1 MTIRRTCFAPAVLF
15 LFASSVASQQLRNG
29 PGGEPPLNLPRI
41 AGPIVI
47 DGRVEEAAWTGAALL
62 EGVVQVPDFGTEPTQ
77 RGEFLLAHDG
87 EYLYLA
93 CLMYESDPDL
103 IRVTTLERDVSPYR
117 TDSCGMRLDTY
128 NDEENSL
135 VFITTPASVRTDWTF
150 SNDATG
156 PPNRQWDTFWDA
168 EGTFT
173 EFGWSAEVRVPFSS
187 MGFQVIDGQVV
198 MGFSVTRTIVRNAE
212 SIVHPA
218 IPPNWGPQSVAKPS
232 QLRKMI
238 LTGLE
243 PQKPVYLTPYVLGG
257 GGHSHSLDQV
267 NSRYARRSEEVMEF
281 GADLRY
287 GLTRNLNLDLTA
299 NTDFAQV
306 EADDQQVNLTRFS
319 LFFPEQRR
327 FFQERGSI
335 FEVPLGSNERL
346 FHSRRVGLVS
356 GEQVPIYGGGR
367 LVGRVGE
374 WDLGFLDMQA
384 AEHGDMPSENL
395 GVARVRRRFLNE
407 FSYLGGIMTSRFG
420 DDGSYNVLYGTD
432 AVIRL
437 FGQDYLTLNW
447 AQSFDDHE
455 EPSNDQEVT
464 GLMDRTLIRA
474 NWQRRGR
481 DGVTYDGNVIRAGE
495 TFQPGM
501 GFLRRRDYISGKG
514 SVGYG
519 WRPGVGS
526 ALNRYGFSVDGNL
539 FLGNKRAID
548 DLAESGT
555 FGLSGQLESRGGHR
569 ISTSIRRNYEDLNRP
584 FSLSENTTVPI
595 GSYWFSEGRLSYTSP
610 SGDLFRTNASVSG
623 GRFFD
628 GTRLSFSFS
637 PEWSVSRHLRF
648 NGTYQI
654 NRIEF
659 DDRNQQFTFHL
670 ARVRTE
676 LTFTTK
682 TSASAFLQYNSTG
695 DLVALNIRFQ
705 YNPREGHDLYVV
717 WNETFNSNR
726 FSLDPVSPFSQ
737 ERALLVKYS
746 HTLTLGL

>member
-1 MTIRRTCFAPAVLF
+1 MLCT
-15 LFASSVASQQLRNG
+15 SSLAGQQLRNG

-41 AGPIVI
+41 EGFIVI
-47 DGRVEEAAWTGAALL
+47 DGRVEEEAWAGAALL
-62 EGVVQVPDFGTEPTQ
+62 EGVVQVPDFGATPTQ

-156 PPNRQWDTFWDA
+156 APNRQWNTFWDA

-173 EFGWSAEVRVPFSS
+173 DFGWSAEVRVPFSS
-187 MGFQVIDGQVV
+187 MGFQVIDGEVV

-257 GGHSHSLDQV
+257 GGHSYPLREV
-267 NSRYARRSEEVMEF
+267 NNRYVRSSERVMEF
-281 GADLRY
+281 GGDLRY
-287 GLTRNLNLDLTA
+287 GITRNLNLDLTA

-306 EADDQQVNLTRFS
+306 EADDQQINLTRFS

-327 FFQERGSI
+327 FFQERGAI

-346 FHSRRVGLVS
+346 FHSRRVGLVN

-374 WDLGFLDMQA
+374 WDIGFLDMQT
-384 AEHGDMPSENL
+384 AEHGALPSENL
-395 GVARVRRRFLNE
+395 GVARLRRRFLNE
-407 FSYLGGIMTSRFG
+407 FSYLGGIMTSRVG

-432 AVIRL
+432 AVVRL
-437 FGQDYLTLNW
+437 FRQDYLTLNW
-447 AQSFDDHE
+447 AQSFDNSTERD
-455 EPSNDQEVT
+455 DKKVT
-464 GLMDRTLIRA
+464 QPLDRTLIRA

-481 DGVTYDGNVIRAGE
+481 DGVTYEGNLVRAGAI
-495 TFQPGM
+495 FQPGM
-501 GFLRRRDYISGKG
+501 GFLRRRNYISGNG
-514 SVGYG
+514 SAGYG
-519 WRPGVGS
+519 WRPGAGS
-526 ALNRYGFSVDGNL
+526 ILNRYGFTVDGSFFERNE
-539 FLGNKRAID
+539 D
-548 DLAESGT
+548 DSVESGA
-555 FGLSGQLESRGGHR
+555 FGLSGQLETRGGHR
-569 ISTSIRRNYEDLNRP
+569 ISASIKRNYEDLTRP
-584 FSLSENTTVPI
+584 FSLSDDVTVPI
-595 GSYWFSEGRLSYTSP
+595 GSYWFAESRLSYTP
-610 SGDLFRTNASVSG
+610 PPGDLFRPSASVSR

-637 PEWSVSRHLRF
+637 PAWSVSRHLRF
-648 NGTYQI
+648 SGTYQI

-659 DDRNQQFTFHL
+659 YARNQQFTSHL
-670 ARVRTE
+670 ARLRTE

-682 TSASAFLQYNSTG
+682 TSASTFVQYNSTG
-695 DLVALNIRFQ
+695 DLVALNLRFR
-705 YNPREGHDLYVV
+705 YNPKEGNDLYIV
-717 WNETFNSNR
+717 WNETFNSDR
-726 FSLDPVSPFSQ
+726 FSLDPLAPFSQ
-737 ERALLVKYS
+737 ERTLLLKYS
-746 HTLTLGL
+746 HTFTLGL